1 MTEEDLVDKAFK
13 LIGNLLSVADDTT
26 MTVTKLMIDDFGL
39 DSKKAADIVAVA
51 FERWIKIYCPD

>member
-26 MTVTKLMIDDFGL
+26 ASVTKLMIDEFGL
-39 DSKKAADIVAVA
+39 DLKKATDIVAIA
-51 FERWIKIYCPD
+51 FERWMKIYCPE